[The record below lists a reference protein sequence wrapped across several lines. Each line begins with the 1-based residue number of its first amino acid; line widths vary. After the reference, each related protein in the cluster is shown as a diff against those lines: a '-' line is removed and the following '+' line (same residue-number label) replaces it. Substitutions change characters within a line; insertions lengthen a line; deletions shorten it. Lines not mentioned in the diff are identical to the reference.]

1 MNFEFATANRI
12 IFGPGSIQQTA
23 PLVKRLGSKI
33 LVVFGTSIQRVAP
46 LLEQLKV
53 FRLDYRTLSITGEP
67 TTQRI
72 AEALQQLREA
82 QIDVVIGCGG
92 GSVIDAGKALAALLT
107 NPGEISDYLE
117 VVGAGRQL
125 SHVPLPYIAIP
136 TTAGTGSEV
145 TKNAVLLSTEHKVK
159 VSLRHDW
166 MLPQIALIDP
176 ELMLSMPPAVTA
188 STGLDALTQLIEP
201 FVSHKANPLT
211 DTLCREGLARVSRS
225 LLTAYQHGDDLAARE
240 DMAIA
245 ALFGGLALANAKLG
259 AVHGFA
265 GPLGGFLDAP
275 HGALCARLLPFVMAA
290 NVKAL
295 QSRDPDSPVLPR
307 FTELAQMIT
316 NEPDATIEHGLE
328 WIEALGRSLN
338 ISPLSSYGMIEDD
351 IPTVV
356 EKAKNA
362 GSMKGNPIILTDAE
376 LQDILQS
383 ALQASKGV

>member
-23 PLVKRLGSKI
+23 PLVKRLGSKV

-82 QIDVVIGCGG
+82 HIDVVIGCGG

-107 NPGEISDYLE
+107 NPGEILDYLE
-117 VVGAGRQL
+117 VVGARRQL
-125 SHVPLPYIAIP
+125 SRAPLPYIAIP

-145 TKNAVLLSTEHKVK
+145 TKNAVLLSTAHKVK
-159 VSLRHDW
+159 VSLRHNW

-201 FVSHKANPLT
+201 FVSNKANPLT
-211 DTLCREGLARVSRS
+211 DSLCREGLARASRS
-225 LLTAYQHGDDLAARE
+225 LLKAYQHGDDLSARE

-265 GPLGGFLDAP
+265 GPLGGLFEAP
-275 HGALCARLLPFVMAA
+275 HGALCARLLPFVMRA
-290 NVKAL
+290 NIKAL
-295 QSRDPDSPVLPR
+295 QSRESDSSVLPR
-307 FTELAQMIT
+307 FTELARNIT

-328 WIEALGRSLN
+328 WIEALGRSLH
-338 ISPLSSYGMIEDD
+338 IPPLSSYGMTEDD
-351 IPTVV
+351 IPAVV

-362 GSMKGNPIILTDAE
+362 GSMKGNPVILTDAE
-376 LQDILQS
+376 CQHILLL
-383 ALQASKGV
+383 AL